1 MFLKLL
7 YTQAR
12 TYTHTLCTNRLSQLF
27 SSYSLFDDSGAQWML
42 RKIKELP
49 LGLFHGDISW
59 FLQKGDFDSLP
70 PS

>member
-1 MFLKLL
+1 
-7 YTQAR
+7 
-12 TYTHTLCTNRLSQLF
+12 
-27 SSYSLFDDSGAQWML
+27 ML